1 MKKKL
6 SSHLRSPLCS
16 PSPHIA
22 LAITFVGV
30 VVYEGKSLGEGSH
43 KEKKMLLMCDT
54 IKGPWEEPIGYSLG
68 VSRSTG
74 NSNLFKQLLLVFFMS
89 FFYLMFGLRREGW
102 GVKESRIELSWMKI
116 G

>member
-1 MKKKL
+1 MLIRVGHCDEEKAFL
-6 SSHLRSPLCS
+6 S
-16 PSPHIA
+16 PSVTSMEPKSTHY
-22 LAITFVGV
+22 T
-30 VVYEGKSLGEGSH
+30 VYEGKSLGEGSH

-74 NSNLFKQLLLVFFMS
+74 NSNLLKQLLLVFFLS

-102 GVKESRIELSWMKI
+102 GVKESRIELS
-116 G
+116 